1 MPSVMT
7 GTAINSRYKNMTN
20 IIYDGNALYRAFC
33 RTRKV
38 CAYKPQM
45 QRFELDFLHQLA
57 VLQQELKSGEYEM
70 MPKTQFVI
78 KERGKT
84 RLIRAAAI
92 RDKIVQHVLCDEVLT
107 PALLPKLIYD
117 NYASLEGRGVAM
129 ARKRFKIMLHRYYRK
144 YGTNDGYILLM
155 DFSGFYDNLRHDGV
169 YKAIAKHVKDRE
181 VLALLGKAIKSCRQ
195 DVSYLADAEIVA
207 LYNGRYKALDYADV
221 PNEMKTG
228 SKYLNKGMDIGD
240 QASQI
245 AAIYYPTPVDNF
257 IKIVKG
263 EKYYGR
269 YMDDSFIISGSKE
282 HLKEL
287 LLEIKV
293 QTDALGLIFNE
304 RKVKIIKLSQ
314 TFSFL
319 QNRYTLTE
327 TGRVIERINPKRVT
341 AMRRRLKKL
350 AKLQKQGRITKQDIQ
365 NCFFSWRGS
374 FYKYMSKAQRRN
386 MDAVYNDLIGGLQT

>member
-1 MPSVMT
+1 MPSVT
-7 GTAINSRYKNMTN
+7 TVTAINSRYKNMTN

-38 CAYKPQM
+38 CSYKPQM

-84 RLIRAAAI
+84 RLICAAAI

-107 PALLPKLIYD
+107 PTLRPNLIYD
-117 NYASLEGRGVAM
+117 NYASLEGRGVEM

-144 YGTNDGYILLM
+144 FGTNVGYILLM
-155 DFSGFYDNLRHDGV
+155 DFSSFYDNLRHDGV
-169 YKAIAKHVKDRE
+169 YKAIAEHIKNDV
-181 VLALLGKAIKSCRQ
+181 ALTLVGKAINSCKQ
-195 DVSYLADAEIVA
+195 DVSWLTDAEIDA
-207 LYNGRYKALDYADV
+207 LYNDRYKALDYANI
-221 PNEMKTG
+221 PKELKTG
-228 SKYLNKGMDIGD
+228 SKFLRKGMDIGD
-240 QASQI
+240 QVSQI
-245 AAIYYPTPVDNF
+245 AAIYYPAPVDNY
-257 IKIVKG
+257 IKIVRG

-269 YMDDSFIISGSKE
+269 YMDDSFVISNDKE

-287 LLEIKV
+287 LLEIKK

-319 QNRYTLTE
+319 QNRYTLAE

-350 AKLQKQGRITKQDIQ
+350 TKLQKQGRISKQDIQ

-386 MDAVYNDLIGGLQT
+386 METLYNNLIGGE